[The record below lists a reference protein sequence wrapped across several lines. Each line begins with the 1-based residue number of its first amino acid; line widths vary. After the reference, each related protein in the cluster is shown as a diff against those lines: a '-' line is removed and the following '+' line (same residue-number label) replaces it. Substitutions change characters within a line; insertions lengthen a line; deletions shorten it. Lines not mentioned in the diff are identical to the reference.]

1 MTELDGLETRVQTFI
16 IGATNRPDM
25 IDPAMCR
32 PGRLDKLLYVDLPNA
47 EERFEILKTISKK
60 TPLGSDVDLK
70 LIAEEK
76 KADGYSGADLAAL
89 VREAATLALREAL
102 TSSER
107 GNATHSSTDPL
118 NNGNQNQY
126 PLNHSFSDLSVVNS
140 TSRTSPTLQVNQI
153 HFLKALQKV
162 SPSVSNAQRRKYEAL
177 RRRLAGGPIGT
188 GVNVSNE
195 AIGKEGEGEDKIK
208 GVASGRGIPEGNGN
222 GEPEIAI

>member
-1 MTELDGLETRVQTFI
+1 
-16 IGATNRPDM
+16 M

-107 GNATHSSTDPL
+107 ENATHSSSSTDSF

-195 AIGKEGEGEDKIK
+195 GNGREGEGEDKIK
-208 GVASGRGIPEGNGN
+208 GVASGRGIPEGNGS
-222 GEPEIAI
+222 GESEMAI